1 MKIALVELSKSHEEC
16 IYSQVQFLISQG
28 YKVDLYLNPKLEPQ
42 ISEYGQDCNAVFFIE
57 PRHNLPGKL
66 LHAFQFAKT
75 LGGYEKVIF
84 NTASSSK
91 LLRNTVILL
100 KFYKVQCFGILHNI
114 KRLESSFTQSLISI
128 KIKKY
133 FVLNDYLR
141 KKASGNEKI
150 HLQSFYPIYFPN
162 FPYVLKKPKKEV
174 WLVIPGSID
183 YYRRDYD
190 SIIKAL
196 KKSGKVKNLKI
207 ILLGRI
213 NESSKDHGKLW
224 ESISNNNL
232 QHYFVTFKSFIPND
246 VFHAYIKQADFI
258 VPLLKLDSDY
268 LTYKIS
274 GSFNLAFAYKKP
286 LLSHKFF
293 SAIPD
298 IAANSIFY
306 DSETLGHLL
315 GSIKNIEIDPKDF
328 YSDKKWDFDFQKEK
342 YIAFLNTK

>member
-16 IYSQVQFLISQG
+16 IYSQVQFLIHQG

-57 PRHNLPGKL
+57 PKHYLPGKL

-75 LGGYEKVIF
+75 LGSYDKVIF

-91 LLRNTVILL
+91 LLRNTVGLL
-100 KFYKVQCFGILHNI
+100 KFYKVQCFGVLHNI
-114 KRLESSFTQSLISI
+114 KKLKSSFTQSLISI

-133 FVLNDYLR
+133 FVLNDNLGE
-141 KKASGNEKI
+141 KVSGNKKI
-150 HLQSFYPIYFPN
+150 RLQSFYPIYFPN
-162 FPYVLKKPKKEV
+162 FPYILNKPKKEI

-183 YYRRDYD
+183 YHRRDYD

-213 NESSKDHGKLW
+213 NESSEEHKKLW
-224 ESISNNNL
+224 ENISNNNL
-232 QHYFVTFKSFIPND
+232 QHYFITFQSFIPND

-293 SAIPD
+293 STIPD

-315 GSIKNIEIDPKDF
+315 GSIKNMEIDLNDF
-328 YSDKKWDFDFQKEK
+328 YSEKKWDFDYQKEK